1 MLLSSKKIPVI
12 SFTRRFVAIAMLSSF
27 AYAADLPYV
36 NWENHPIHALDLS
49 PDRKT
54 LAVAHTADQRVQL
67 FDVSSGAAIPIGNV
81 LVGIDPVSVRFRNNS
96 ELWAVNHISD
106 SVSVIDLPSRQI
118 RATLHT
124 SDEPFDVV
132 FAAGKA
138 FVSCSQA
145 NEIAVFD
152 LADLSQ
158 APRNIAIQAQDP
170 RALAVSP
177 DGKTVY
183 AAIFESGNAT
193 TALFGGFSRSDPRLP
208 NVVND
213 VRGPYGGVNPPP
225 NAGTIFNPLVNPV
238 AVPPKVSLI
247 VRRDANRR
255 WMDDNQRD
263 WTRFVSG
270 DLAGASG
277 RVRGWDVVDRD
288 IAVIDTANLS
298 VRYVTGLMNIG
309 MALSVKPNDGELTLI
324 GTDATNEIR
333 YEPNLKARFVKV
345 EMARVSA
352 ANALAGNSSGNTGG
366 NSVVDLNPHLNYA
379 VQTAPQSARDQSIGD
394 PRAVVWRGDGQLAWI
409 AGLGSNNVIAIDAL
423 GRRIGAPI
431 RTGAGPVGLALDEA
445 KARLFVWNHFDA
457 SLSVIDTAQL
467 TEIARVPVFNPLP
480 QVIRNGRAF
489 LYDTQRTSGLGQAS
503 CASCHVD
510 ARMDQLGWDLG
521 DPSLPPT
528 AFDQN
533 CATSLI
539 APCTSYHAMKGP
551 MTTQTM
557 QDIIGHEPLHWRGD
571 KRGIEA
577 FNPAFVDLLGDD
589 APLTAPDM
597 AAFKAFLASIIFP
610 PNPYRGIDN
619 SLPEALALTGQR
631 TSGRF
636 SMVGLPLGVGN
647 AKRGL
652 QLYSNSFLD
661 SQFQCASC
669 HTLPTGMAVNGPI
682 RSPILNFSVGMGS
695 LPIGPMGENHLG
707 VVSTDGFTNVSIKVP
722 QTRNM
727 HEKVGMEFTSTESL
741 SGFGFAHDGA
751 VDSLA
756 NFFSASLFSPRSDQ
770 DIADLVALNMAFSGS
785 EFGDANPAL
794 SAPAPLSKDSHA
806 AVGVQVT
813 VSATSPPVQA
823 NQLLA
828 LARAQKIDLVA
839 VQGRQSYAFNA
850 ASDKFMGDAGQ
861 TPLSSAQLLAL
872 ATAQVPQTWT
882 ALPSGLAQRIG
893 VDRDGDGVSN
903 AVEIA
908 QGSNP
913 ADATSKQIQPTQG
926 MWFNPARSGHGF
938 DVQFVDSTLFVT
950 WFTYQDDGTP
960 TWYVAVGAYAR
971 PWSAP
976 MSRFVWDPAAQRAVE
991 SRIGQLSLNFTD
1003 AQNGQV
1009 DWQIGS
1015 RRGSEPLQPLL
1026 TAATPVLDRTGN
1038 WYDPTQPGWGLGIYT
1053 VGDLLFNV
1061 AYFYDSANQ
1070 PRWVVGTSNNTDSAV
1085 VAMQSARGFCPD
1097 CAHQALVLSPGGE
1110 VRYQFNGTR
1119 MATARVDVF
1128 DAATPNAH
1136 WLRGPA
1142 PITPL
1147 STPVLHPEQF

>member
-1 MLLSSKKIPVI
+1 MLQSSRKAAIWC
-12 SFTRRFVAIAMLSSF
+12 VAIATLCSV
-27 AYAADLPYV
+27 ANGADLPYV
-36 NWENHPIHALDLS
+36 NWENHPIHALDIS
-49 PDRKT
+49 PDHKT

-67 FDVSSGAAIPIGNV
+67 FDVATGTPIPIGNV
-81 LVGIDPVSVRFRNNS
+81 LVGVDPVSVRFRSNS

-106 SVSVIDLPSRQI
+106 SVSVIDIASRQI
-118 RATLHT
+118 RTTLHT
-124 SDEPFDVV
+124 NDEPFDVV

-152 LADLSQ
+152 LSDLTLG
-158 APRNIAIQAQDP
+158 PRSIAIQAQDP

-183 AAIFESGNAT
+183 AAIFESGNAS
-193 TALFGGFSRSDPRLP
+193 TALFGGFSRTDPRLP

-225 NAGTIFNPLVNPV
+225 NAGTGFNPLVNPV
-238 AVPPKVSLI
+238 ATPPRVSLI

-255 WMDDNQRD
+255 WMDDNQHD

-270 DLAGASG
+270 DLAGASR
-277 RVRGWDVVDRD
+277 RVQGWDVVDRD

-309 MALSVKPNDGELTLI
+309 MALSVKTDGEVTLI
-324 GTDATNEIR
+324 GTDATNEVR
-333 YEPNLKARFVKV
+333 YEPNVKGRFVKV
-345 EMARVSA
+345 ELARVSA
-352 ANALAGNSSGNTGG
+352 ANAAAGSASGNSI
-366 NSVVDLNPHLNYA
+366 VDLNPHLNY
-379 VQTAPQSARDQSIGD
+379 VLQTEPQAIRDHSIGD
-394 PRAVVWRGDGQLAWI
+394 PRALVWHANGQLAWV
-409 AGLGSNNVIAIDAL
+409 AGLGSNNVITIDAQ

-431 RTGAGPVGLALDEA
+431 RTGAGPAGLALDEA
-445 KARLFVWNHFDA
+445 QARLYVWNHFDA
-457 SLSVIDTAQL
+457 SLSVIDTTQRS
-467 TEIARVPVFNPLP
+467 EIARLPVFNPLP
-480 QVIRNGRAF
+480 QAIRNGRAF

-503 CASCHVD
+503 CASCHID

-521 DPSLPPT
+521 DPTQAPA

-533 CATSLI
+533 CATSLV
-539 APCTSYHAMKGP
+539 AACTAYHAMKGP
-551 MTTQTM
+551 MTTQTL
-557 QDIIGHEPLHWRGD
+557 QDIIGNEPLHWRGD
-571 KRGIEA
+571 RRGIEA
-577 FNPAFVDLLGDD
+577 FNPAFVGLLGDD
-589 APLTAPDM
+589 TELSAAEM
-597 AAFKAFLASIIFP
+597 AAFKAFLSSLTFP
-610 PNPYRGIDN
+610 PNPYRNLDN

-652 QLYSNSFLD
+652 QLYSNNFLD
-661 SQFQCASC
+661 SQFHCSSC

-695 LPIGPMGENHLG
+695 LPIGPLGENHLG

-741 SGFGFAHDGA
+741 SGFGFAHDGT

-785 EFGDANPAL
+785 EFGDANPLL

-806 AVGVQVT
+806 AVGAQVT
-813 VSATSPPVQA
+813 VLAANPPARA
-823 NQLLA
+823 NELLA
-828 LARAQKIDLVA
+828 LARAQKIDLVVA
-839 VQGRQSYAFNA
+839 QGRQSYAFNR
-850 ASDKFMGDAGQ
+850 ASDRFVADAGQ
-861 TPLSSAQLLAL
+861 AALSAAQLLAL
-872 ATAQVPQTWT
+872 ANTQAPQTWT
-882 ALPSGLAQRIG
+882 ALPVGLAQRIG

-903 AVEIA
+903 ALEIA
-908 QGSNP
+908 QGSDPTDASSTQIRP
-913 ADATSKQIQPTQG
+913 AQG

-938 DVQFVDSTLFVT
+938 DVQFVDSSLFVT

-976 MSRFVWDPAAQRAVE
+976 MSRFVWDPVAQRAVE
-991 SRIGQLSLNFTD
+991 TRVGQLRLNFTD
-1003 AQNGQV
+1003 AQHGQV

-1015 RRGSEPLQPLL
+1015 RSGSEPLQPLL
-1026 TAATPVLDRTGN
+1026 SAATPVLDRTGN
-1038 WYDPTQPGWGLGIYT
+1038 WYDAVQPGWGLGVYT
-1053 VGDLLFNV
+1053 LGDILFNV

-1070 PRWVVGTSNNTDSAV
+1070 PRWVVGTTTNTDSAV
-1085 VAMQSARGFCPD
+1085 VAMQSALGFCPD
-1097 CAHQALVLSPGGE
+1097 CAHKALVLSPGGE
-1110 VRYQFNGTR
+1110 VRYQFNGAR
-1119 MATARVDVF
+1119 AASARVDVF
-1128 DAATPNAH
+1128 DTSSPNSH
-1136 WLRGPA
+1136 WLRGPT

-1147 STPVLHPEQF
+1147 STAVLHPEQF

>member
-1 MLLSSKKIPVI
+1 MPRCLGKTALW
-12 SFTRRFVAIAMLSSF
+12 FGAIAMLSTF
-27 AYAADLPYV
+27 ADAADLPYV
-36 NWENHPIHALDLS
+36 NWENHPIRALDLS
-49 PDRKT
+49 PDHKT

-67 FDVSSGAAIPIGNV
+67 FDVSTGTPIPIGHV
-81 LVGIDPVSVRFRNNS
+81 LVGVDPVSVRFRNNS

-106 SVSVIDLPSRQI
+106 SVSVIDVANRQI
-118 RATLHT
+118 RATLQT
-124 SDEPFDVV
+124 NDEPFDVV
-132 FAAGKA
+132 FASGKA

-152 LADLSQ
+152 LSDLTLAARS
-158 APRNIAIQAQDP
+158 IAIHAQDP

-183 AAIFESGNAT
+183 AAIFESGNAS
-193 TALFGGFSRSDPRLP
+193 TALFGGFSRTDPRLP

-213 VRGPYGGVNPPP
+213 VRSPYGGVNPPP
-225 NAGTIFNPLVNPV
+225 NAGTGFNPPVNPV
-238 AVPPKVSLI
+238 AIPPRVSLI

-255 WMDDNQRD
+255 WMDDNQHD

-270 DLAGASG
+270 DLAGASR
-277 RVRGWDVVDRD
+277 RVQGWDVVDRD

-309 MALSVKPNDGELTLI
+309 MALSVKPDGEVTLV

-333 YEPNLKARFVKV
+333 YEPNVKGRFVKV
-345 EMARVSA
+345 ELARVSA
-352 ANALAGNSSGNTGG
+352 VNAGAGNANGNTAG
-366 NSVVDLNPHLNYA
+366 NSVVDLNSHLKYIL
-379 VQTAPQSARDQSIGD
+379 QTEPQSVRDQSIGD
-394 PRAVVWRGDGQLAWI
+394 PRAMVWRGDGQLAWI
-409 AGLGSNNVIAIDAL
+409 AGLGSNNVIAIDSQ

-431 RTGAGPVGLALDEA
+431 RTGAGPAGLALDEV
-445 KARLFVWNHFDA
+445 KARLYVWNHFDA
-457 SLSVIDTAQL
+457 SLSVIDTAQRN
-467 TEIARVPVFNPLP
+467 EIARVAVFNPLP
-480 QVIRNGRAF
+480 QAIRNGREF
-489 LYDTQRTSGLGQAS
+489 LYATQKTSGLGQAS

-521 DPSLPPT
+521 DPTLPPA

-533 CATSLI
+533 CATLLI
-539 APCTSYHAMKGP
+539 AACTSYHAMKGP
-551 MTTQTM
+551 MTTQTL
-557 QDIIGHEPLHWRGD
+557 QDIIGKEPLHWRGD
-571 KRGIEA
+571 RRGIEA

-589 APLTAPDM
+589 SELSAAEM
-597 AAFKAFLASIIFP
+597 AAFKEYLSSLTFP
-610 PNPYRGIDN
+610 PNPYRGLDN
-619 SLPEALALTGQR
+619 SLPEALPLTGQR

-652 QLYSNSFLD
+652 QLYSNNFLD
-661 SQFQCASC
+661 SQFQCSSC
-669 HTLPTGMAVNGPI
+669 HTLPTGMAVNGSI

-741 SGFGFAHDGA
+741 SGFGFAHDGT

-785 EFGDANPAL
+785 DFGDANPLL

-806 AVGVQVT
+806 AVGAQASVT
-813 VSATSPPVQA
+813 GTSLPARA
-823 NQLLA
+823 NELLS
-828 LARAQKIDLVA
+828 LARAQKIDLVVA
-839 VQGRQSYAFNA
+839 QGRQSYAFNR
-850 ASDKFMGDAGQ
+850 ASDRFMGDAGQ
-861 TPLSSAQLLAL
+861 TPLSLSQLLAL
-872 ATAQVPQTWT
+872 ANVQTPQTWT
-882 ALPSGLAQRIG
+882 ALPSGLAGRIG
-893 VDRDGDGVSN
+893 LDRDGDGVSN
-903 AVEIA
+903 AREIA

-913 ADATSKQIQPTQG
+913 TDASSTQIQPAQG

-938 DVQFVDSTLFVT
+938 DVQFVGSTLFVT

-976 MSRFVWDPAAQRAVE
+976 MSRFVWDPVAQRAVE
-991 SRIGQLSLNFTD
+991 TRVGQLRLNFTD
-1003 AQNGQV
+1003 AQHGQV

-1015 RRGSEPLQPLL
+1015 RAGSEPLQPLL
-1026 TAATPVLDRTGN
+1026 SGATPVLDRTGN
-1038 WYDPTQPGWGLGIYT
+1038 WYDTTQPGWGLGVYT
-1053 VGDLLFNV
+1053 LGDILFNV

-1070 PRWVVGTSNNTDSAV
+1070 PRWVVGTSTNTDNATV
-1085 VAMQSARGFCPD
+1085 QMQSALGFCPD
-1097 CAHQALVLSPGGE
+1097 CAHKALVLSPGGE
-1110 VRYQFNGTR
+1110 VRYQFQGAR
-1119 MATARVDVF
+1119 AATARVDVF
-1128 DAATPNAH
+1128 DVGSPNFH

-1147 STPVLHPEQF
+1147 STEVLHPERF